1 VKRIDP
7 VVGKFNM
14 QAIVIGAG
22 FGGIAAALRL
32 CAKGYETTLIDR
44 CAAVGGRA
52 QVFERNGFKHD
63 AGPTVIT
70 APFLFEELFA
80 LFGERLEDHV
90 RLVPLTPWYRFHFA
104 DNTQFDYGGTLDE
117 TLAEIARIEPG
128 DCDGY
133 RNLLAQ
139 SEKMFD
145 VGFRQLS
152 AAPFHRFGA
161 MLKQIPALLR
171 LRSHD
176 TVWQLVCRHLENP
189 KLRQAFSIQPL
200 LVGGNPFDTTSIY
213 GLIHYLERAH
223 GVHFA
228 MGGTAAITA
237 ALGGL
242 MARHGIDV
250 KLNTTV
256 SQVDVEDG
264 IATGVTLSDGVSM
277 SADVIVSDADPAH
290 LYGAMIRP
298 EAQAASARLKLAT
311 AEFSMGLFVL
321 YFGTTRQYPDVAHH
335 TIWLGARYRELLADI
350 FHDKILSE
358 DFSLYLHRPTA
369 TDPSFA
375 PAGCDSFYVLCPV
388 PNLKGAVDWAVEGPQ
403 LQSRIVAALA
413 NTILP
418 GLEACIT
425 SDFYMTPE
433 NFRSDYLSAHGAGFS
448 VAPLF
453 RQSAWFRFHNRA
465 EGIRNLYL
473 VGAGTHPG
481 AGLPGVLCSA
491 KVMDALVPAVPIP
504 SLYGAAPSPESALQ
518 SANLALSSKGKS
530 FHWSRHWMASAHAE
544 RATRLYG
551 FCRYVDDLADESCA
565 GQDPRAALALV
576 AQEIASGLSENPVVA
591 DAIALMS
598 ECRIEPALILTFVD
612 GITSD
617 LDPVHIADE
626 GELLR
631 YCYQAAGTVGAMM
644 CRMMGSD
651 DPAALRHAVDLGI
664 AMQLTNICRDV
675 AADAAVGRRY
685 LPATMIG
692 DLEPQA
698 LVDPAPTLQPRLQAC
713 IGQLL
718 DVADRY
724 YVSGEAGLAH
734 LPIGARCSIL
744 IAASVYRAIGTR
756 LRQRANAYWLG
767 RTVVPRRV
775 KSLVTLRALLS
786 APFQV
791 HFWVRSR
798 CHDKTLHAALS
809 RFFGAETVLE
819 RPRV

>member
-1 VKRIDP
+1 MK
-7 VVGKFNM
+7 
-14 QAIVIGAG
+14 ALVIGAG

-32 CAKGYETTLIDR
+32 RAKGYDVSLIDR
-44 CAAVGGRA
+44 CGGLGGRA

-70 APFLFEELFA
+70 APFLFEELFE
-80 LFGERLEDHV
+80 LFGERFEDHV
-90 RLVPLTPWYRFHFA
+90 KLVPLTPWYRFHFS
-104 DNTQFDYGGTLDE
+104 DNTQFDYGGTLDQ
-117 TLAEIARIEPG
+117 TLAEIARIEPA

-133 RNLLAQ
+133 RSLLAQ
-139 SEKMFD
+139 SEKIFN
-145 VGFRQLS
+145 VGFLQLS
-152 AAPFHRFGA
+152 AVPFHRFGA
-161 MLKQIPALLR
+161 MLKQIPSLLR

-176 TVWQLVCRHLENP
+176 TVWQLVCRHLKNP

-237 ALGGL
+237 ALGDL
-242 MARHGIDV
+242 MARQGIDV

-256 SQVDVEDG
+256 SRIAVDGGV
-264 IATGVTLSDGVSM
+264 ATGVTLADGSRLA
-277 SADVIVSDADPAH
+277 ADVIVSNADPAH

-298 EAQAASARLKLAT
+298 EDQAPSARLKLAA

-335 TIWLGARYRELLADI
+335 TIWLGERYRELLADI
-350 FHDKILSE
+350 FHDKVLSK

-369 TDPSFA
+369 TDASFA
-375 PAGCDSFYVLCPV
+375 PTGCDSFYVLCPV
-388 PNLKGAVDWAVEGPQ
+388 PNLKGAIDWSVQGPL
-403 LQSRIVAALA
+403 LQARIVEALGK
-413 NTILP
+413 TILP
-418 GLEACIT
+418 GLADCIT

-491 KVMDALVPAVPIP
+491 KVMDALVPSVGVNASRPAG
-504 SLYGAAPSPESALQ
+504 LAPTPALQ
-518 SANLALSSKGKS
+518 SADLVLSRKGRS
-530 FHWSRHWMASAHAE
+530 FHWARRWMASDHAA

-551 FCRYVDDLADESCA
+551 FCRYVDDLADEGGAS
-565 GQDPRAALALV
+565 QDPRAALALV
-576 AQEIASGLSENPVVA
+576 VQGIASGSSSNPIVA
-591 DAIALMS
+591 DAIELMR
-598 ECRIEPALILTFVD
+598 ECRIPPALVLTFID

-617 LDPVHIADE
+617 LDPVHMTDE
-626 GELLR
+626 GALLR
-631 YCYQAAGTVGAMM
+631 YCYQAAGTVGSMM
-644 CRMMGSD
+644 CRVLGCD

-675 AADAAVGRRY
+675 ADDAAAGRRY
-685 LPATMIG
+685 LPASLIG
-692 DLEPQA
+692 ELAPQA
-698 LVDPAPTLQPRLQAC
+698 LVNPTPALQPRLQAC
-713 IGQLL
+713 IGTLL
-718 DVADRY
+718 DTADRY
-724 YVSGEAGLAH
+724 YRSGEAGLAH
-734 LPIGARCSIL
+734 LPVGARCSIL
-744 IAASVYRAIGTR
+744 VAARVYRAIGTR
-756 LRQRANAYWLG
+756 LRQHGNAYWHG
-767 RTVVPRRV
+767 RTVVPQRI
-775 KSLVTLRALLS
+775 KGLVTVRALLS
-786 APFQV
+786 TPLRPG
-791 HFWVRSR
+791 FWVPARH
-798 CHDKTLHAALS
+798 HDAALHGHLSAFLGTEVALES
-809 RFFGAETVLE
+809 RHV
-819 RPRV
+819 